1 MKKGITVC
9 TEYDRLGRWTL
20 VIEKEKG
27 KLTLPEIMAA
37 AREHEWDYYLLLLDC
52 YSDGED
58 QFADEEPI
66 GDKVVL
72 YRAKE
77 LK

>member
-1 MKKGITVC
+1 MK
-9 TEYDRLGRWTL
+9 L
-20 VIEKEKG
+20 
-27 KLTLPEIMAA
+27 
-37 AREHEWDYYLLLLDC
+37 DYCLLLLDC
-52 YSDGED
+52 YSDGEE

-72 YRAKE
+72 YRAEE

>member
-1 MKKGITVC
+1 MKKGITAY
-9 TEYDRLGRWTL
+9 TEYDKLGRWTL
-20 VIEKEKG
+20 IIEKEKG

-58 QFADEEPI
+58 QFADEGPV

-72 YRAKE
+72 YRAEE

>member
-1 MKKGITVC
+1 MK
-9 TEYDRLGRWTL
+9 L
-20 VIEKEKG
+20 
-27 KLTLPEIMAA
+27 
-37 AREHEWDYYLLLLDC
+37 DYYLLILDC
-52 YSDGED
+52 NSDGEE

-72 YRAKE
+72 YRAEE

>member
-1 MKKGITVC
+1 MKKGITVY

-20 VIEKEKG
+20 IIEKEKG

-37 AREHEWDYYLLLLDC
+37 AREHELDYYLLLLDC

-58 QFADEEPI
+58 QLADEEPI

-72 YRAKE
+72 YRAE
-77 LK
+77 QLK

>member
-1 MKKGITVC
+1 
-9 TEYDRLGRWTL
+9 
-20 VIEKEKG
+20 
-27 KLTLPEIMAA
+27 MAA

-52 YSDGED
+52 YSDGEE

-72 YRAKE
+72 YRAEE